1 MDFHYFDMQKI
12 LNFKS
17 RDLSNESLICL
28 SKISKVENLYFKVGD
43 FWKKKKKKI
52 AKLSTKTPELD
63 YGSPI
68 LDVGIFNKE
77 SHALCQNF

>member
-1 MDFHYFDMQKI
+1 MNRLFVCQKSQ
-12 LNFKS
+12 KY
-17 RDLSNESLICL
+17 
-28 SKISKVENLYFKVGD
+28 VENLYFKVGD
-43 FWKKKKKKI
+43 FWKKKKKI

-68 LDVGIFNKE
+68 LDVGIFKKE